1 MLQIL
6 GAPKGKPKRALFAA
20 LLLWL
25 CALAHNVQANS
36 ADTDAILDAFAA
48 ELRAAIHEAVDENA
62 SDKEVYRQFQ
72 AEFDDIY
79 IPALIEPLSARPDLL
94 IQEDFRNW
102 YLESALARV
111 RESPPEFILGWGEEA
126 VRDMS
131 GTLSEI
137 IRRSLLLLESD
148 MRQIEASR
156 EKCKSDLREFRQMA
170 LEEILRQIGSRPIQ
184 LRAQKV
190 PAWLTAAEEDFS
202 AIMSGIAS
210 PNELGVAK
218 ELTDRRLRQL
228 RDRLFTAYVVSSIE
242 ASIDRAMQVA
252 MYRVDSAFFS
262 GMIVHEAPSN
272 ERAIEMFRSY
282 VEETVLPNEWTDVLN
297 DNLWSHF
304 KSIYVSTLVLR
315 IRCVAGG
322 GYVRSRSTGLS
333 SRENPDWFVQY
344 TLLTDLAISS
354 LRAGEQP

>member
-1 MLQIL
+1 MAQTS
-6 GAPKGKPKRALFAA
+6 GALKRKNKRALVAA

-25 CALAHNVQANS
+25 CALAPNVQANS

-48 ELRAAIHEAVDENA
+48 ELRAAIHEAVDRTA
-62 SDKEVYRQFQ
+62 SDKEIYRQFQ

-79 IPALIEPLSARPDLL
+79 IPVLIEPLSARPDLL

-111 RESPPEFILGWGEEA
+111 RESPPEFILGLGAEA
-126 VRDMS
+126 VRHLS

-170 LEEILRQIGSRPIQ
+170 LEEILRQIGTRPIQ

-190 PAWLTAAEEDFS
+190 PAWLTTAEEDFS

-210 PNELGVAK
+210 PNVLGVPK

-242 ASIDRAMQVA
+242 SSIDLALEAA

-262 GMIVHEAPSN
+262 GVIVHEAPSN

-282 VEETVLPNEWTDVLN
+282 VEETVLPNDRTDVLRG
-297 DNLWSHF
+297 DLLGHF
-304 KSIYVSTLVLR
+304 ESVYVFPLVLQ
-315 IRCVAGG
+315 IRCDAGG

-333 SRENPDWFVQY
+333 SRENPDWFVEY

-354 LRAGEQP
+354 LHAGE